1 MTTTLSHTDAT
12 RLDGAQRLTFLPSL
26 FSSDFM
32 LSELS
37 VYAYASRYIDGY
49 NGDSGSTTAC
59 RMVRALWCRTG
70 SVSRSAT
77 RITGLSRK

>member
-37 VYAYASRYIDGY
+37 VYAYASRYIA
-49 NGDSGSTTAC
+49 GDSGSTTAC

>member
-37 VYAYASRYIDGY
+37 VYAYHSLPRNAGAWT
-49 NGDSGSTTAC
+49 SGSWWTKKVT
-59 RMVRALWCRTG
+59 
-70 SVSRSAT
+70 SVKPARPP
-77 RITGLSRK
+77 

>member
-37 VYAYASRYIDGY
+37 VYAYA
-49 NGDSGSTTAC
+49 C

>member
-37 VYAYASRYIDGY
+37 VYAYASRYIEGY
-49 NGDSGSTTAC
+49 NGGFWEYYSLPDGAG
-59 RMVRALWCRTG
+59 LWCRTG